1 LASDPTP
8 RRSIVLFFFAT
19 VSFWTSMYVYMPVMA
34 VHAER
39 NLGASM
45 GLVGT
50 LVGAYGFSQLVLRIP
65 LGIWSDRIGVRK
77 PFLLGGLVAAGLGSL
92 GMGLTGDPEWMVF
105 WRGIVGVGAAAWVAF
120 TVLFSSYF
128 PPERAAHAMSRV
140 VFISGISQMV
150 STYAGGLIAQEW
162 GWTAP
167 FFVGAILAFLGL
179 AAVLPLGERPINVRG
194 QVTAREI
201 VHIATVP
208 LLLAVSVVAAV
219 SSWNQWV
226 TSYGF
231 TLLYAE
237 RLGATRV
244 DLGTLTAV
252 MQLTYTVA
260 ALYSAA
266 LAARLGMRW
275 VIVVAMVMQAIGA
288 LMVPFSGDLW
298 LIGVSQVLLGAG
310 RGVTYPLLMG
320 LSIQAVAA
328 SDRATAMGV
337 FQAVYALGMWAGPAT
352 SGFLG
357 DAFGLSSVFIVAG
370 VVTLAAAWIVLTQVP
385 ERT

>member
-1 LASDPTP
+1 LASDRTP

-34 VHAER
+34 VHAEV

-77 PFLLGGLVAAGLGSL
+77 PFMLGGLVVAGLGSL

-128 PPERAAHAMSRV
+128 PPERAAHAMSRI
-140 VFISGISQMV
+140 VFISGLSQMI

-179 AAVLPLGERPINVRG
+179 AAVLPMSEQPIRVGR
-194 QVTAREI
+194 QVTAREVVRI
-201 VHIATVP
+201 TTVP
-208 LLLAVSVVAAV
+208 LLLAVSIVAAV

-226 TSYGF
+226 TAYGF
-231 TLLYAE
+231 TPVYAE
-237 RLGATRV
+237 RLGATRI

-266 LAARLGMRW
+266 LATRLGLRHVM
-275 VIVVAMVMQAIGA
+275 VGGTVMQAVGA
-288 LMVPFSGDLW
+288 LVVPFSGNLW
-298 LIGVSQVLLGAG
+298 LIAVSQVLVGTG
-310 RGVTYPLLMG
+310 RGISYPLLMG

-337 FQAVYALGMWAGPAT
+337 FQAMYALGMWAGPAT
-352 SGFLG
+352 TGFLG
-357 DAFGLSSVFIVAG
+357 DALGLSSVFIVAG
-370 VVTLAAAWIVLTQVP
+370 VVTLAGVWIVMAKVP
-385 ERT
+385 ARV